1 MEKRKRRS
9 DRTHIVYRLTNTST
23 GETYI
28 GITVSTGRA
37 YKRSLTER
45 WKRHVSRAMYQS
57 HDWSI
62 CRSIREWGPGAFSR
76 EIISLV
82 RGKAQAHS
90 IETMLIHEQRPA
102 LNSTIKSNC

>member
-62 CRSIREWGPGAFSR
+62 CRSNTGVGSR
-76 EIISLV
+76 GLLS
-82 RGKAQAHS
+82 RDH
-90 IETMLIHEQRPA
+90 LIG
-102 LNSTIKSNC
+102 TG